1 MSRRAASWRL
11 HRRVNLTLDDLAEEV
26 NPADAGLA
34 CLLRRVLSG
43 RGHPTLSS
51 HRPPSGAMGAVEVQ
65 AAGAQWSSSADVVAR
80 GPVKGARA
88 VRALAV
94 LRSAPTAGRHEPYES
109 RGSRGGS
116 RGPEGE
122 IPSGYPA
129 AVAAARDRRLEDKIL
144 QRAVVEVLNAI
155 YEADFLGVSY
165 GFRPG
170 RSPHHALDALA
181 VGIKRKVSWVLD
193 LDFRDYF
200 SRLDHQWLERF
211 LEHRIADKRVLRLIQ
226 KWMAAGVVEDGS
238 WTAFDE
244 GVPQGASASPLL
256 ANVYAHYVFDLW
268 AHQWRRR
275 HARGQMV
282 IVRFADDAVV
292 GFEYREDAERFHA
305 ELRGRLAQFNLELA
319 AEKTRLI
326 EFGRFAARDRERRGL
341 GKPKTF
347 RFLGFT
353 HICGKT
359 RTGRFQLKRITDS
372 KRIPA
377 KLAVL
382 RGKIERRQHLP
393 VDEQGRWLASALRG
407 HYQYYAVPDNI
418 DALHA
423 FREQAVRYWFVA
435 LRRRSQRT
443 TVTWERMSRLADRW
457 LPQPQI
463 LHPWPE
469 ERFHARTQGRSRVR
483 EGAADKAATQ
493 LVKVQPR
500 QLSMSDV
507 KRRHIP
513 VRVTGRAMRGVKG
526 LAARRA
532 SAAVGAAWRPSEC
545 RSPKVIE

>member
-1 MSRRAASWRL
+1 MMHDREKSDGLVVPVKPPNNAQGGAAEVVEGSGPAKGNTASKTRPGLSAGESALSALDRVRRVAATDKEARFTALLHHVDVDRLRAAYGALEPKAAPGVDGVTWEDYGEDLEANLRDLHARVHRGAYRARPSRRAYIPKPDGRL
-11 HRRVNLTLDDLAEEV
+11 
-26 NPADAGLA
+26 
-34 CLLRRVLSG
+34 
-43 RGHPTLSS
+43 
-51 HRPPSGAMGAVEVQ
+51 RPLGI
-65 AAGAQWSSSADVVAR
+65 SA
-80 GPVKGARA
+80 
-88 VRALAV
+88 
-94 LRSAPTAGRHEPYES
+94 
-109 RGSRGGS
+109 
-116 RGPEGE
+116 
-122 IPSGYPA
+122 
-129 AVAAARDRRLEDKIL
+129 LEDKIL

-155 YEADFLGVSY
+155 YEADFLGFSY

-226 KWMAAGVVEDGS
+226 KWMAAGVIEDGS

-244 GVPQGASASPLL
+244 GVPQGASVSPLL

-275 HARGQMV
+275 HARGQVV

-305 ELRGRLAQFNLELA
+305 DLRRRLAKFNLELA

-326 EFGRFAARDRERRGL
+326 EFGRSAARDRQARGL
-341 GKPKTF
+341 GKPETF

-353 HICGKT
+353 HICGKA
-359 RTGRFQLKRITDS
+359 RSGRFQLKRITDS

-382 RGKIERRQHLP
+382 RGKVERRQHLP
-393 VDEQGRWLASALRG
+393 VDEQGRWLASALQG

-418 DALHA
+418 EALHA
-423 FREQAVRYWFVA
+423 FREQAVRYWCVA

-457 LPQPQI
+457 LPQPEI

-469 ERFHARTQGRSRVR
+469 QRFHARTQGRS
-483 EGAADKAATQ
+483 
-493 LVKVQPR
+493 
-500 QLSMSDV
+500 
-507 KRRHIP
+507 P
-513 VRVTGRAMRGVKG
+513 VR
-526 LAARRA
+526 
-532 SAAVGAAWRPSEC
+532 
-545 RSPKVIE
+545 